1 MTTHTRT
8 IGYAIAEGTS
18 NAAGSTTRGAVDVRG
33 CDAGTVFVKLTN
45 GATGPTQQAT
55 ASIMIAD
62 TDGATPATGAAGADW
77 KTVVT
82 GITAGTANSAVREYA
97 WSFGPGMATH
107 IQVEVGG
114 NTGQAVTCEVLVIEN
129 ALS

>member
-18 NAAGSTTRGAVDVRG
+18 NTAGSTTRGAVDVRG
-33 CDAGTVFVKLTN
+33 CDAGTVFIKLTN
-45 GATGPTQQAT
+45 GATGPTVQAE
-55 ASIMIAD
+55 ARIMIAD

-82 GITAGTANSAVREYA
+82 GQT
-97 WSFGPGMATH
+97 
-107 IQVEVGG
+107 
-114 NTGQAVTCEVLVIEN
+114 VTCEALVIET